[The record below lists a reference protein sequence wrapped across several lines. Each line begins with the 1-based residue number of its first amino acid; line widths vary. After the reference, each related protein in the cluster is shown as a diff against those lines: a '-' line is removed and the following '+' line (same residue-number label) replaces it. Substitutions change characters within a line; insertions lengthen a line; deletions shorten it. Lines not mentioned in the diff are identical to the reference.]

1 MKSSD
6 QLLIEQAYYQVLTEQ
21 QRLIE
26 EGKIWDFIKGMG
38 NKLKNAFDIVN
49 TKIASNPKLFK
60 ALTIAGPIL
69 ASLAAKNFD
78 NLSVSSDTVKDLLD
92 TLNGLDPN
100 ISMDDLS
107 SALSDWDKEHL
118 NMSKYTSNADGGFTA
133 SDVNVGKGEDGTYSF
148 SGSHLNT
155 TDAEGSSVGGDSYVQ
170 TSSQNLESITNSD
183 LKTVFKNFT
192 CEVIKSSNMDGSGG
206 SSVVEYSGTVT
217 ASSPEEAMKLITELI
232 KNGIKQSGI
241 DISNLKMDAPQLVV
255 AEQYIIDPAE
265 YLLELS
271 FFNNVSS
278 SIKKTTQKV
287 ADAAKN
293 TTQKVASG
301 VKNLMTGAQQLA
313 NKIKSTFK
321 KAPNAPEKNY
331 KFNLKVTV

>member
-6 QLLIEQAYYQVLTEQ
+6 QILIEQAYYQILSEQ

-78 NLSVSSDTVKDLLD
+78 SLSVSSDTVKDLLE
-92 TLNGLDPN
+92 TLNSLDPN

-107 SALSDWDKEHL
+107 NALADWDKEHIS
-118 NMSKYTSNADGGFTA
+118 MGKYTSNADGGFTA
-133 SDVNVGKGEDGTYSF
+133 SDINMGKGEDGTYSF
-148 SGSHLNT
+148 SGSHVNT
-155 TDAEGSSVGGDSYVQ
+155 TDAEGSSVGGASFVQ
-170 TSSQNLESITNSD
+170 SSSQSLESITNSD
-183 LKTVFKNFT
+183 LKNVFSDFACN
-192 CEVIKSSNMDGSGG
+192 VIKSSNVDGSGG

-241 DISNLKMDAPQLVV
+241 DISNLKMDAPKLVV
-255 AEQYIIDPAE
+255 AEQYLIDPQE

-271 FFNNVSS
+271 LFNKIADAGKKVSS
-278 SIKKTTQKV
+278 GI
-287 ADAAKN
+287 
-293 TTQKVASG
+293 
-301 VKNLMTGAQQLA
+301 KNLVTGAQQLA
-313 NKIKSTFK
+313 QKIRSSFK
-321 KAPNAPEKNY
+321 KTANAPEKKY
-331 KFNLKVTV
+331 KFNLKVAV

>member
-1 MKSSD
+1 MKSND
-6 QLLIEQAYYQVLTEQ
+6 QILIEQAYYQILSEQ

-78 NLSVSSDTVKDLLD
+78 SLSVSSDTVKDLLE
-92 TLNGLDPN
+92 TLNSLDPN

-107 SALSDWDKEHL
+107 NALADWDKEHIS
-118 NMSKYTSNADGGFTA
+118 MGKYTSNADGGFTS
-133 SDVNVGKGEDGTYSF
+133 SDINMGKGEDGTYSF
-148 SGSHLNT
+148 TGSHVNT
-155 TDAEGSSVGGDSYVQ
+155 TDAEGSSVGGASYVQ
-170 TSSQNLESITNSD
+170 SSSQSLESITNSD
-183 LKTVFKNFT
+183 LKNVFSDFT
-192 CEVIKSSNMDGSGG
+192 CNVIKSSNVDGSGG

-241 DISNLKMDAPQLVV
+241 DISNLKMDAPKLVV
-255 AEQYIIDPAE
+255 AEQYLIDPQE

-271 FFNNVSS
+271 LFNKIADAGKKVSS
-278 SIKKTTQKV
+278 GI
-287 ADAAKN
+287 
-293 TTQKVASG
+293 
-301 VKNLMTGAQQLA
+301 KNLVTGAQQLA
-313 NKIKSTFK
+313 QKIRSSFK
-321 KAPNAPEKNY
+321 KTANAPEKKY
-331 KFNLKVTV
+331 KFNLKVAV

>member
-6 QLLIEQAYYQVLTEQ
+6 QILIEQAYYQILSEQ

-78 NLSVSSDTVKDLLD
+78 SLSVSSDTVKDLLE
-92 TLNGLDPN
+92 TLNSLDPN

-107 SALSDWDKEHL
+107 NALADWDKEHIS
-118 NMSKYTSNADGGFTA
+118 MGKYTSNADGGFTA
-133 SDVNVGKGEDGTYSF
+133 SDINMGKGEDGTYSF
-148 SGSHLNT
+148 SGSHVNT
-155 TDAEGSSVGGDSYVQ
+155 TDAEGSSVGGASYVQ
-170 TSSQNLESITNSD
+170 SSSQSLESITNSD
-183 LKTVFKNFT
+183 LKNVFSDFACN
-192 CEVIKSSNMDGSGG
+192 VIKSSNVDGSGG

-241 DISNLKMDAPQLVV
+241 DISNLKMDAPKLVV
-255 AEQYIIDPAE
+255 AEQYLIDPQE

-271 FFNNVSS
+271 LFNKIADAGKKVSS
-278 SIKKTTQKV
+278 GI
-287 ADAAKN
+287 
-293 TTQKVASG
+293 
-301 VKNLMTGAQQLA
+301 KNLVTGAQQLA
-313 NKIKSTFK
+313 QKIRSSFK
-321 KAPNAPEKNY
+321 KTANAPEKKY
-331 KFNLKVTV
+331 KFNLKVAV